1 MVALGAR
8 RPRLPLSLTSLSLSQ
23 RYRGTE
29 SVGEYVTALYVEL
42 ALLTLFELL
51 DEIDDLAATSREEFA
66 AKENPVP
73 RAWLV
78 LATHGVTSI
87 RP

>member
-1 MVALGAR
+1 M
-8 RPRLPLSLTSLSLSQ
+8 
-23 RYRGTE
+23 
-29 SVGEYVTALYVEL
+29 GEYVTALYVEL